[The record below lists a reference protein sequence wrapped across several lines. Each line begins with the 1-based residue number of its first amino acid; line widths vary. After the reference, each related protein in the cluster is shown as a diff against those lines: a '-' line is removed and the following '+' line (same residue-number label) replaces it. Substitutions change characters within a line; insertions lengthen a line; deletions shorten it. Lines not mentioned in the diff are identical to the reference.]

1 MCITDKR
8 PLRVWLMEESQ
19 LEYEGNPGWAIWE
32 VVFQFCVVGGNIS
45 VLTVAH
51 LGLLQTPAKKI
62 TFYGV

>member
-32 VVFQFCVVGGNIS
+32 VIFSSASMVGTS
-45 VLTVAH
+45 VC
-51 LGLLQTPAKKI
+51 
-62 TFYGV
+62 